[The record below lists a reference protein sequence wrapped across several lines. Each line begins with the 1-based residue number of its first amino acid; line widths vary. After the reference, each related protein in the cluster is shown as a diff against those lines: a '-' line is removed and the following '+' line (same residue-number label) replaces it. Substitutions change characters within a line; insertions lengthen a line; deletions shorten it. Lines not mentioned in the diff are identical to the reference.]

1 MFSIL
6 NLSSRHCRLARK
18 RLKNHLPF
26 SIHLQY
32 VPRDPPGGVP
42 VATRRSQSK
51 MHFEHKIR
59 LLTRKLNFISRISKN
74 WRNILPQ
81 YYAFLY
87 YAHLNQLERK
97 WEKFWTSYRFVYLQ
111 ITLLILLKVKSIRKW
126 EDQRFR
132 MCWEYSFFSLT
143 FRSDNVLE
151 YRKNKTFYTHVVR
164 FLSVF
169 KIEFS

>member
-111 ITLLILLKVKSIRKW
+111 ITLLILLKLKKSEINTEMRGSAFSHVLRLVIFFSYFSIRQCSWIQK
-126 EDQRFR
+126 
-132 MCWEYSFFSLT
+132 
-143 FRSDNVLE
+143 
-151 YRKNKTFYTHVVR
+151 K
-164 FLSVF
+164 
-169 KIEFS
+169 